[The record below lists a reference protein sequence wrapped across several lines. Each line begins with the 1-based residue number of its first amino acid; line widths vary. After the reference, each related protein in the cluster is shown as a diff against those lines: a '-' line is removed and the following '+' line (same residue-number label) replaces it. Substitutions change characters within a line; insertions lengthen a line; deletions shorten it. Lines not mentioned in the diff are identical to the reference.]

1 MTRKYV
7 SPQIEVIKITLSGC
21 LATSGSHEKPKES
34 DNIDPGLSWGKSPH
48 FDSLFDVE
56 M

>member
-21 LATSGSHEKPKES
+21 LATSAFNERPKES
-34 DNIDPGLSWGKSPH
+34 DNLA
-48 FDSLFDVE
+48 
-56 M
+56 